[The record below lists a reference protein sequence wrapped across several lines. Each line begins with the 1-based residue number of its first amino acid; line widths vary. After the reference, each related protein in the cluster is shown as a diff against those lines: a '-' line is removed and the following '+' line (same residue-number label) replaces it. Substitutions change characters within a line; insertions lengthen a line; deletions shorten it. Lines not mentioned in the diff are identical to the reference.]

1 MTISRQRG
9 TVVVAG
15 CILFAFAA
23 YLGSSDWNSKSNA
36 IRARIA
42 ELENKADTA
51 TRAMENAHR
60 TYDPV
65 IIQEV
70 RSSARFLTD
79 SEKAELAE
87 LLVREAK
94 EKVDKLGK

>member
-79 SEKAELAE
+79 SEKAEL
-87 LLVREAK
+87 LVREAK